1 MSMLRV
7 ACVLAVLWLTQVLGR
22 INLVTDSGQSIVSFL
37 TLATLILPTV
47 IPTVLPFGI
56 VLGTA
61 QTQITCIA
69 INAAMLF
76 KQLIQLGP

>member
-1 MSMLRV
+1 MKILERYILARV
-7 ACVLAVLWLTQVLGR
+7 VRMFLATLLPVLAVLWLTQVLGR

-61 QTQITCIA
+61 QTLTSM
-69 INAAMLF
+69 NND
-76 KQLIQLGP
+76 